1 MIELSN
7 LKEYIDRTR
16 PNSEILNKLI
26 SSLKYLFFLI
36 RFFIYLLLLI
46 PLDEIVN
53 KTLIRANI
61 ISFGFPPCHRAITE
75 KRTRIGNPSM
85 QINFAKG
92 LNFEDFLKAI
102 KVNGVNKYFLTL

>member
-1 MIELSN
+1 M
-7 LKEYIDRTR
+7 
-16 PNSEILNKLI
+16 
-26 SSLKYLFFLI
+26 
-36 RFFIYLLLLI
+36 IYLLLPI
-46 PLDEIVN
+46 PLDEIV
-53 KTLIRANI
+53 KTTLIRANI
-61 ISFGFPPCHRAITE
+61 ISFVFPPCHKAITE